1 MTSMDED
8 FKLES
13 DKIDIRDYELSEA
26 EEVLVGPKKKKLDT
40 SLSKK
45 GIIWCFIKYVWQLG
59 RPTKNAKYEFTADDK
74 KLLIEGAKQYGTSYA
89 SIQKEYFMNKQ
100 PPVTRVDIA
109 NQFKQSKF
117 LAQIASEGTFN

>member
-26 EEVLVGPKKKKLDT
+26 EEVLVGPKKKKLDI

-45 GIIWCFIKYVWQLG
+45 GII
-59 RPTKNAKYEFTADDK
+59 
-74 KLLIEGAKQYGTSYA
+74 
-89 SIQKEYFMNKQ
+89 
-100 PPVTRVDIA
+100 
-109 NQFKQSKF
+109 
-117 LAQIASEGTFN
+117 